1 MKQRDSQFREFL
13 GTRVVYSVGS
23 RGSARVPKVLYQTVA
38 QLAGRLFFFDTP
50 PPTPRSVPP
59 PGNTVIT
66 AFIPSRAPRLASV
79 GRLSNNNPKHKM
91 RTFAALLLVLC
102 ASCNAFQLAGAPK
115 LAMKPLRATPLFMQA
130 EPEPPAAASAP
141 ESESTKEEVEQASA
155 RMASIDNRIVYA
167 LFACAVAYACV
178 SGDPEASHGFR
189 MP

>member
-1 MKQRDSQFREFL
+1 MAAGLQRQAEVRHASGVQ
-13 GTRVVYSVGS
+13 TAGS
-23 RGSARVPKVLYQTVA
+23 RRVH
-38 QLAGRLFFFDTP
+38 LA
-50 PPTPRSVPP
+50 
-59 PGNTVIT
+59 
-66 AFIPSRAPRLASV
+66 LASV

-91 RTFAALLLVLC
+91 RTFAALLLVFC